1 MIGRE
6 DREMP
11 DWARSLLEFEE
22 SMAVSHPP
30 GGRRPTASS

>member
-6 DREMP
+6 NREMP

-22 SMAVSHPP
+22 SMAGKSSA
-30 GGRRPTASS
+30 GGPRPTASS